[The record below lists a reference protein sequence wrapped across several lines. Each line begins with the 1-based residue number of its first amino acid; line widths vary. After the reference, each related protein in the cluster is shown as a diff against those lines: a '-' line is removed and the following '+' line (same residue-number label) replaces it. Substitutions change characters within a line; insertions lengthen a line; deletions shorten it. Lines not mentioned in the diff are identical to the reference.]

1 MIVSIIMVQ
10 SSTIRPH
17 MQELQNKVSRE
28 GVPTRTRSQKSDASH
43 SRIETNLVSLSVSFS
58 RLADQGLKVCKN

>member
-17 MQELQNKVSRE
+17 MQELQDKVSRE
-28 GVPTRTRSQKSDASH
+28 GVRTRSQTSDASH

-58 RLADQGLKVCKN
+58 RLAEGLKVCKN

>member
-17 MQELQNKVSRE
+17 MQELQDKVSRE
-28 GVPTRTRSQKSDASH
+28 GVRTRSQTSDASH
-43 SRIETNLVSLSVSFS
+43 CRIETNLVSLSVSFS
-58 RLADQGLKVCKN
+58 RLAEGLKVCKN